1 MGGEGAATERREE
14 GQSRWRV
21 EIDAWNTDAIPTVG
35 FEKPDDHDG
44 SRNTEILCQ
53 HYQPQLLCE
62 ELHVLT

>member
-44 SRNTEILCQ
+44 ARNTEILC
-53 HYQPQLLCE
+53 
-62 ELHVLT
+62 